1 MTTDATGLIASL
13 RHFDSL
19 GQGFDNRERAIAV
32 LSGPETLELLGS
44 CNRLQPVMAVGR
56 MQLSGGRRKVGVS
69 EIADCDCQDR
79 TTFEG
84 PEHR

>member
-1 MTTDATGLIASL
+1 MPSTAGTVATTALQ
-13 RHFDSL
+13 RHVSTTV
-19 GQGFDNRERAIAV
+19 ERAIPWFY
-32 LSGPETLELLGS
+32 SGPETLELPGT